1 MNIEDK
7 KRHARFMIRLL
18 SVAMKAM
25 EKGEAINGEI
35 LDVAIEGSAELVDL
49 CKLMYEVRRSLPA
62 FSKWSDYD
70 IDALSKGVGEA
81 LKSGDRSEELMREV
95 EKLDFETLAGIIFC
109 AEFGAMPPYMKSG
122 SQGSSSYRSPEP
134 SRSAVQSSIVQHRTS
149 ASRPAYPRASA
160 QSASEASIPTA
171 R

>member
-25 EKGEAINGEI
+25 EKGE
-35 LDVAIEGSAELVDL
+35 EGKTESEKLSELVDL

-109 AEFGAMPPYMKSG
+109 AEFGAMPPYMKSFLHETRSRIAFVRAMRAIEG
-122 SQGSSSYRSPEP
+122 MTDCALCRALSNTLEKLATPSQMY
-134 SRSAVQSSIVQHRTS
+134 V
-149 ASRPAYPRASA
+149 
-160 QSASEASIPTA
+160 
-171 R
+171 

>member
-109 AEFGAMPPYMKSG
+109 AEFGAMPPYMKSFLHETRSRIAFVRAMRAIEG
-122 SQGSSSYRSPEP
+122 MTDCALCRALSNTLEKLATPSQMY
-134 SRSAVQSSIVQHRTS
+134 V
-149 ASRPAYPRASA
+149 
-160 QSASEASIPTA
+160 
-171 R
+171 